1 MALADVPHQHASTH
15 SKVDVDDT
23 FDAQDDDADCWST
36 SELIPNSYWYT
47 VYVWKVILFL
57 SEQVSVLT
65 FSLEVSACVVFF
77 HSDIM

>member
-36 SELIPNSYWYT
+36 SELIPNSDLYT
-47 VYVWKVILFL
+47 VCLESYF
-57 SEQVSVLT
+57 VSL
-65 FSLEVSACVVFF
+65 
-77 HSDIM
+77 